1 MCLKCIAANNLEMAV
16 LEKLVKGLGQI
27 PLQQRIMLWIWN
39 KKGSFEKELKLRFEK
54 KDTNLAMVNGA
65 MAMFPENDDSFKY
78 YLKF

>member
-1 MCLKCIAANNLEMAV
+1 
-16 LEKLVKGLGQI
+16 
-27 PLQQRIMLWIWN
+27 MLWIWN

-65 MAMFPENDDSFKY
+65 MAMFPEKDDSFKY